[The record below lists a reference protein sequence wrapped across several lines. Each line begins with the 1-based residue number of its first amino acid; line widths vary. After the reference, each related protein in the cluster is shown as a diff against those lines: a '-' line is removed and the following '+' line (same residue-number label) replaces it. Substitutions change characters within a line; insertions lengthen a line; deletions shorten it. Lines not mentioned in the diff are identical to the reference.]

1 MREDM
6 QRICGTDNL
15 YIDLCKMQNKKKICR
30 PLSVAEHFLCLV
42 SCDEY
47 LGIFR
52 SVFSQFFSRVF
63 VLLGIFFITGLR
75 NWSILWSV
83 RGVLSRII
91 FLGCLIPLASR
102 TRVTFLFRGQRI
114 SQYSGAGLRGH
125 EKMFMLNEK
134 RRWDPQSKQQPST
147 LSCLPSLL
155 SRLSYLN
162 SGTIFVL

>member
-1 MREDM
+1 MRFHWVMREDM

-63 VLLGIFFITGLR
+63 VLLGIFSSLVLETGVFYEVWEECWVELYF
-75 NWSILWSV
+75 SAV
-83 RGVLSRII
+83 
-91 FLGCLIPLASR
+91 
-102 TRVTFLFRGQRI
+102 
-114 SQYSGAGLRGH
+114 
-125 EKMFMLNEK
+125 
-134 RRWDPQSKQQPST
+134 
-147 LSCLPSLL
+147 
-155 SRLSYLN
+155 
-162 SGTIFVL
+162 

>member
-63 VLLGIFFITGLR
+63 VLLGIFSSLVLETG
-75 NWSILWSV
+75 V
-83 RGVLSRII
+83 FYEV
-91 FLGCLIPLASR
+91 
-102 TRVTFLFRGQRI
+102 
-114 SQYSGAGLRGH
+114 
-125 EKMFMLNEK
+125 
-134 RRWDPQSKQQPST
+134 
-147 LSCLPSLL
+147 
-155 SRLSYLN
+155 
-162 SGTIFVL
+162 